1 MSELIERLR
10 DVITDIRD
18 VERDRGQDLIRHREY
33 VIAEAAK
40 CDAVLHSVIAELE
53 ANQIPGRCRECRR
66 YHHRKY
72 DSHAHWCEPV
82 MGAEFYMKTTPDGFC
97 DGWEAR
103 E

>member
-53 ANQIPGRCRECRR
+53 TNQIPGRCRECRWCYPDCDVWR
-66 YHHRKY
+66 CMTGGHRLVTL
-72 DSHAHWCEPV
+72 E
-82 MGAEFYMKTTPDGFC
+82 GFC
-97 DGWEAR
+97 DRWEATP
-103 E
+103 